1 MDEIEKAVEQ
11 NLEQEP
17 KATPEPEA
25 TPTVAQ
31 QLLATAAQIRAVNR
45 ELEELEA
52 AMVTR
57 LAIIRSM
64 LGVKSWAP

>member
-17 KATPEPEA
+17 KATPGPEA

>member
-1 MDEIEKAVEQ
+1 MPDELEEVVEN
-11 NLEQEP
+11 NLEHEAT
-17 KATPEPEA
+17 ATPS
-25 TPTVAQ
+25 VAQ

-45 ELEELEA
+45 ELDELEG

-64 LGVKSWAP
+64 LGVRS